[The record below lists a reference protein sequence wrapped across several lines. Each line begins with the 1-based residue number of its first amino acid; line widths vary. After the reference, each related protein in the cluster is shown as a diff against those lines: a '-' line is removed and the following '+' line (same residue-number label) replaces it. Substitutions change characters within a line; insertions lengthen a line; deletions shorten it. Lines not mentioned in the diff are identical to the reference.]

1 MYRCT
6 LTERDAAERLDD
18 DRALTQR
25 VLDTQRTAD
34 GVRVTVDG
42 SRELVD
48 AFVERESRCCGFFDF
63 SVSESEH
70 TVILEITAPPDET
83 AQRLVDE
90 AERAFREGP
99 RG

>member
-1 MYRCT
+1 MYRCM
-6 LTERDAAERLDD
+6 LTDRDATERLDD
-18 DRALTQR
+18 DRALAER
-25 VLDTQRTAD
+25 VLHTQRTAD

-48 AFVERESRCCGFFDF
+48 TFVEHESRCCGFFDF
-63 SVSESEH
+63 
-70 TVILEITAPPDET
+70 TVTENEDTVTLEITAPPDET

-90 AERAFREGP
+90 AERTFREGP

>member
-6 LTERDAAERLDD
+6 LTDRDAAERLDD
-18 DRALTQR
+18 DRALAER
-25 VLDTQRTAD
+25 VLQTQRTAD
-34 GVRVTVDG
+34 GVRVTVEG

-48 AFVERESRCCGFFDF
+48 TFVEHESRCCSFFDF
-63 SVSESEH
+63 AVSENED
-70 TVILEITAPPDET
+70 TVTLEITGPPDDA

-90 AERAFREGP
+90 AERTFREGH